1 MIRIIA
7 QTDCLTGETTLIEV
21 EEDVQTETE

>member
-7 QTDCLTGETTLIEV
+7 ETNCETGETTLIEV
-21 EEDVQTETE
+21 EEDVQSETE